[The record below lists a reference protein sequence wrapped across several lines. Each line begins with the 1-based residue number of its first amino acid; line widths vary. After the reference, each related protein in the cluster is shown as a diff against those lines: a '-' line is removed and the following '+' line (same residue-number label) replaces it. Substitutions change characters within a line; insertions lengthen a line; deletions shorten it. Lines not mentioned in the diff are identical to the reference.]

1 MQSKKEVIQLK
12 ILKIVVLLSILIFVA
27 GCRSDESRIPYTFSA
42 IDDIDLQIGTA
53 KIINILDI
61 RDMSL
66 EAFTRTQGQLL
77 TLFGE
82 PIYTT
87 PDYEN
92 AYTYVILATN
102 VNTGQEHILTVYHGP
117 SGPAIGG
124 SIAIIPELAHIAE
137 YLRQYI
143 QQADV
148 TDFHYVGYYL
158 DFNLRIEK
166 RIENG
171 IISYSQTVIEG
182 EELERAWRIL
192 FPELH

>member
-1 MQSKKEVIQLK
+1 MKKEAVPLK
-12 ILKIVVLLSILIFVA
+12 MLKVSILLFILIFVA
-27 GCRSDESRIPYTFSA
+27 GCRSDESRMPYTFSA
-42 IDDIDLQIGTA
+42 IDDIDLQVGTA
-53 KIINILDI
+53 KIINVLDI
-61 RDMSL
+61 RDMSP
-66 EAFTRTQGQLL
+66 EASTRTQGQLL

-92 AYTYVILATN
+92 AYAYVILATN
-102 VNTGQEHILTVYHGP
+102 VDTGQEHILTVYHGP
-117 SGPAIGG
+117 TGPAVGG
-124 SIAIIPELAHIAE
+124 SIAIIPELVHIAE

-171 IISYSQTVIEG
+171 AISFSQTRIEG
-182 EELERAWRIL
+182 EELERARRML
-192 FPELH
+192 FPELY